1 MTFPDPFSED
11 GKGGKGGVIVS
22 AEHLSTLTDHIELWL
37 FFSLLNR
44 L

>member
-22 AEHLSTLTDHIELWL
+22 AERLSTLTDHIELWL